1 MYYNFAYLYD
11 ELMND
16 FDYKAWYEYIESIFD
31 KYNKRPVDILEM
43 ACGTGSLSYYIGKEG
58 YKLTCF
64 DLSEEMLSIA
74 YDKLRRFKNVKILR
88 QDMTSFSIN
97 KKFDSVISICDSI
110 NYILD
115 KDNLLKTFSNVYN
128 HLKDDGIFIF
138 DINSYYK
145 LKYIIGNNTFV
156 EDRDNIF
163 YTWQNNYDDED
174 DICDFYLTFFY
185 SEDHENF
192 VRFDEEHHEKAYKID
207 EVQGLLKKAGFD
219 QVDVYDA
226 FTFKSPGDK
235 SQRINFV
242 ARKMS

>member
-1 MYYNFAYLYD
+1 MYDNFAYLYD

-16 FDYKAWYEYIESIFD
+16 FDYEKWFEYIQEIFI
-31 KYNKRPVDILEM
+31 KYNKKPVNILEM

-74 YDKLRRFKNVKILR
+74 YDKLKRYKNIKILR
-88 QDMTSFSIN
+88 QDMTNFNVN

-115 KDNLLKTFSNVYN
+115 KKDLLKTFTNVYN
-128 HLKDDGIFIF
+128 HLNDDGMFIF

-145 LKYIIGNNTFV
+145 LKEVIGNNTFV

-163 YTWQNNYDDED
+163 YTWQNFYDDES
-174 DICDFYLTFFY
+174 DICDFFLTFFY
-185 SEDHENF
+185 AEDGDNF
-192 VRFDEEHHEKAYKID
+192 IRFDEEHQEKAYKTEEI
-207 EVQGLLKKAGFD
+207 EILLKEVGFKS
-219 QVDVYDA
+219 VDVYDA
-226 FTFKSPGDK
+226 FTFDSPGK
-235 SQRINFV
+235 RSERINYV
-242 ARKMS
+242 ATK